1 MFNNKVAPD
10 DYQSLRECFFNF
22 ASANELTIN
31 EAGDVLERLAE
42 DLQNQVCSGKYGLSE
57 GCCGETDN
65 KNWLA
70 DLANRMSNEPS
81 INCP

>member
-10 DYQSLRECFFNF
+10 DYQSLREFFFNF

>member
-10 DYQSLRECFFNF
+10 NYQSLRECFFDF

-57 GCCGETDN
+57 GRCGKTDN
-65 KNWLA
+65 KKPA
-70 DLANRMSNEPS
+70 
-81 INCP
+81 C

>member
-57 GCCGETDN
+57 GCYGETDN
-65 KNWLA
+65 KKPACQFGKPVSGLQP
-70 DLANRMSNEPS
+70 L
-81 INCP
+81 